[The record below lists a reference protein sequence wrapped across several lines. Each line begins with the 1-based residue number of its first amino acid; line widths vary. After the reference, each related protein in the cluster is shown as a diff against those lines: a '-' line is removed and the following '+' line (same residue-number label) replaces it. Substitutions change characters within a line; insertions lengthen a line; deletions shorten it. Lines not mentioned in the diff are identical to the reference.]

1 MNMLIGALASA
12 FFGVAFTALK
22 GVDLAALALSS
33 AFLVW
38 LKSRLW

>member
-12 FFGVAFTALK
+12 FFGIAFTAPK
-22 GVDLAALALSS
+22 GIDLAALVISS
-33 AFLVW
+33 IFVVW